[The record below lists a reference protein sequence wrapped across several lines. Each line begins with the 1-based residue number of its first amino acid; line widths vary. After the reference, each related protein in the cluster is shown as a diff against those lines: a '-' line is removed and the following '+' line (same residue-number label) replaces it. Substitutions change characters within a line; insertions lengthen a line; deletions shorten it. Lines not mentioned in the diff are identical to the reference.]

1 MELKCISI
9 HPPCVKKE
17 EKHMIKIRKCA
28 DTTTTWAELRDAVH
42 AGSSPLN
49 VGDEIDI
56 VLKTG
61 EKVMLVCERVGH
73 RRVTFFTK
81 NLLEDTHCMNEN
93 WKAKNGERLGT
104 MEAYLG
110 KLFYLLPDDLQEVVT
125 EPLRLLREKEVFG
138 KNIYGN
144 EEVCEVLPRY
154 SEKENRVK
162 TLNGVAFP
170 YWLAS
175 PSASYSTDF
184 CSVSSDGSSCYSAA
198 SLGSGV
204 CFGFDI

>member
-1 MELKCISI
+1 
-9 HPPCVKKE
+9 
-17 EKHMIKIRKCA
+17 MIEIRKNS
-28 DTTTTWAELRDAVH
+28 TLETTWTKLKDDIE
-42 AGSSPLN
+42 AGYNPLN

-61 EKVMLVCERVGH
+61 EKVTLVCERAGH
-73 RRVTFFTK
+73 RSATFFTK

-93 WKAKNGERLGT
+93 WKAKNGEQLST

-110 KLFYLLPDDLQEVVT
+110 KLFRLLPDDLREVVT

-138 KNIYGN
+138 ENKYGD
-144 EEVCEVLPRY
+144 EEVCEMLPRY
-154 SEKENRVK
+154 SKEENRIK
-162 TLNGVAFP
+162 TLNGVPFP

-175 PSASYSTDF
+175 PNASNSDSF
-184 CSVSSDGSSCYSAA
+184 CNVNENGSSSSYFACTSF
-198 SLGSGV
+198 GV

>member
-1 MELKCISI
+1 
-9 HPPCVKKE
+9 
-17 EKHMIKIRKCA
+17 MIKIRKCA
-28 DTTTTWAELRDAVH
+28 DKITTWAELRDAVH
-42 AGSSPLN
+42 AGSSSLN
-49 VGDEIDI
+49 VGNEIDI

-61 EKVMLVCERVGH
+61 EKVTLVCERVGH
-73 RRVTFFTK
+73 ISATFFTK

-93 WKAKNGERLGT
+93 WKAKNGEQLST

-110 KLFYLLPDDLQEVVT
+110 KLYSLLPDDLQEVVT

-138 KNIYGN
+138 KNKYGN
-144 EEVCEVLPRY
+144 EEVCETLSRY

-162 TLNGVAFP
+162 TLNGVPFP

-175 PSASYSTDF
+175 PYVNNSAHF
-184 CSVSSDGSSCYSAA
+184 CCVVNDGSSHYYTA
-198 SLGSGV
+198 STSYGV